1 MTLLDQTLRKSILR
15 RIMFI
20 GGSIVSI
27 ITILPLPWR
36 VRLAWARLLHFVVKS
51 AKKKFRYIFEFK
63 ETENMR
69 WGMGIQTHGDYES
82 IEELESILERADV
95 QNLPLDKLKFILECA
110 KTQSSEEMKQGYE

>member
-27 ITILPLPWR
+27 ITILPRPWC
-36 VRLAWARLLHFVVKS
+36 VRLAWDRLLYFIVKS
-51 AKKKFRYIFEFK
+51 AKKKFRYVFEFK

-69 WGMGIQTHGDYES
+69 WGIYICSNPWRLRINRRTRINS
-82 IEELESILERADV
+82 
-95 QNLPLDKLKFILECA
+95 
-110 KTQSSEEMKQGYE
+110 